1 VFHERELA
9 EECRKYNPIA
19 QKELYDRYA
28 ELIMAICYRYTRDMW
43 VAEDLMQD
51 SLIKVLTRI
60 KTFKW
65 KNDGSFKAWIKKIAV
80 NTCLTYLENSKKY
93 RNFEIDVDK
102 TKQMGEDSENIHDTE
117 EADENSTNESEM
129 ELINRAEFTKEEMFE
144 ALAKVPDPYRIIF
157 NLHVIEGYKHK
168 EISEMLQINVKTS
181 KTRLF
186 RARKVL
192 KELLHT
198 MSIKKVQTVRQ

>member
-1 VFHERELA
+1 
-9 EECRKYNPIA
+9 
-19 QKELYDRYA
+19 
-28 ELIMAICYRYTRDMW
+28 MAICYRYTSDMW
-43 VAEDLMQD
+43 IAEDLMQD

-65 KNDGSFKAWIKKIAV
+65 KNDGSFKAWVKKIAV
-80 NTCLTYLENSKKY
+80 NTCLTYLDNNKKQ
-93 RNFEIDVDK
+93 RNVEIDENK
-102 TKQMGEDSENIHDTE
+102 NRQTEDSIDYIHDSAE
-117 EADENSTNESEM
+117 SDDSNTNESEM
-129 ELINRAEFTKEEMFE
+129 ELINKAEFTKEEMFE
-144 ALAKVPDPYRIIF
+144 ALAKVPEPYRIIF

-192 KELLHT
+192 KELLHA
-198 MSIKKVQTVRQ
+198 MSIKKNQTLSS